1 VPQRDDFYIPQY
13 LDEPDRFLFFTM
25 DEAIALI
32 GPMFVCWMLNFI
44 LTGLVLGPAFLM
56 LLRKLKGSEQSNI
69 ARYAM
74 YWYLP
79 AEVSR
84 LEATPPSHVRQ
95 FVG

>member
-1 VPQRDDFYIPQY
+1 
-13 LDEPDRFLFFTM
+13 
-25 DEAIALI
+25 
-32 GPMFVCWMLNFI
+32 
-44 LTGLVLGPAFLM
+44 M